1 MNFIFQILIFFFSIV
16 IHEYSHGLIAY
27 KLGDPTAKIQG
38 RLTFNPL
45 AHIDLFGT
53 IILPLSL
60 FILGSKVIFGWAKP
74 VPINFFNLKKPKR
87 DIISVGA
94 AGPLA
99 NILFAIFLSLI
110 LKINLPLYICEFFKL
125 AILINLVLAIFNLI
139 PIPPLDGSRILV
151 GLLPSNLVYRFSL
164 LEPLGILVIFLLLML
179 GLFDWIILPIVYL
192 LAKNLIK

>member
-1 MNFIFQILIFFFSIV
+1 MNPILQILIFFFSIV

-27 KLGDPTAKIQG
+27 KLGDPTAKISG

-60 FILGSKVIFGWAKP
+60 FILGSRVIFGWAKP
-74 VPINFFNLKKPKR
+74 VPVNFFNLRNPKR
-87 DIISVGA
+87 DIVFVGI

-99 NILFAIFLSLI
+99 NICLAIFLSLI
-110 LKINLPLYICEFFKL
+110 LRINLPLRICEFLKL

-139 PIPPLDGSRILV
+139 PVPPLDGSRILM
-151 GLLPSNLVYRFSL
+151 GLLPSNLAYRFSL
-164 LEPLGILVIFLLLML
+164 VEPFGILIIFFLLML
-179 GLFDWIILPIVYL
+179 GLFNRIILPFVYF
-192 LAKNLIK
+192 LAENLMR